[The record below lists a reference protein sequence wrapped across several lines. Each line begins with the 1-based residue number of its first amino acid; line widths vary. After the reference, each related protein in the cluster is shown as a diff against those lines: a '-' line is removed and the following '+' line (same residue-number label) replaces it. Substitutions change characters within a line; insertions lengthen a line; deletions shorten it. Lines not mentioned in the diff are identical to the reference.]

1 VTAAVLPPLRQHASP
16 NQSARLHGIVP
27 YLVVL
32 HRPVGGYAGAEA
44 TLVDPRPDDPKEAVS
59 AHVLTDSN
67 REAVQLVPWDR
78 KAWTCADFNTSSYNL
93 EIDDDAWN
101 GRDPAALET
110 AARITAFL
118 CKRTG
123 IPPTWTL
130 QPTHAAGVC
139 RHYDLGRAGGG
150 HTDPTTDVRVWRAF
164 MAKVRGEYDRGG
176 FRPTWGEGTLHRID
190 T

>member
-1 VTAAVLPPLRQHASP
+1 VTAAVLLPHLREHASP
-16 NQSARLHGIVP
+16 NQSARLHGLTP
-27 YLVVL
+27 YLIVV
-32 HRPVGGYAGAEA
+32 HRPVGAFAGAEA
-44 TLVDPRPDDPKEAVS
+44 TLTDPAAQVS

-78 KAWTCADFNTSSYNL
+78 KAWACASFNSASYNI
-93 EIDDDAWN
+93 EVDDLAWD
-101 GRDPAALET
+101 GSDPAGLAT
-110 AARITAFL
+110 AARIVAFL
-118 CKRTG
+118 CTRTG

-176 FRPTWGEGTLHRID
+176 FRPSWGVGTLHRID